1 MTVFEGLLA
10 QQVTNGNP
18 PPPFKYTVHPRTLAL
33 TGERLNQV
41 IFEVMKS
48 CANPALLEAP
58 AIKAAMAAK
67 MLSMIK
73 EQGDQPFRYSK
84 DCITLY
90 TIL

>member
-1 MTVFEGLLA
+1 M
-10 QQVTNGNP
+10 
-18 PPPFKYTVHPRTLAL
+18 
-33 TGERLNQV
+33 